1 MLTFDCPSDAT
12 YRVPTPLF
20 SEQRRVSDY
29 DLSALWMG
37 QWRTP
42 IAMKLPG
49 PGGVVAIATPDPW
62 LHATLKRIAAH
73 RNLSSGWDGGFA
85 PVPPPGSLDTAEA
98 LAVGFLAKRQDRRPY
113 FAVDSQGIPGFA
125 ANDGNFYLHLTVDA
139 PGKLSWFAV
148 LDGVEHFEDDVDFNG
163 VKFPEKLAVLF

>member
-85 PVPPPGSLDTAEA
+85 PVPPPEA
-98 LAVGFLAKRQDRRPY
+98 YP
-113 FAVDSQGIPGFA
+113 VDSGSPTYSVLSGSNRAATRTPFDGRRSFACAIPEG
-125 ANDGNFYLHLTVDA
+125 LL
-139 PGKLSWFAV
+139 
-148 LDGVEHFEDDVDFNG
+148 
-163 VKFPEKLAVLF
+163 